1 MKQARSFRVLPALA
15 VFLIGQLLSAQTP
28 PSPPGPDFTEEI
40 TVALSTVTVRVVDA
54 LGNPV
59 TGLGPEDFRV
69 RVGRREIPVAGVDWF
84 SSGETERPRPAPLGG
99 TAEPAPVE
107 APQPSGQ
114 PAGQLVLFF
123 VQADLNPTRISGQL
137 RLRPYTRELLD
148 RLHPDDRAAVVSYD
162 SHLKLWQDFT
172 RDRDAVYA
180 ALDRAMVW
188 SPEGEPEA
196 AAGEISLAAGFD
208 REAARRAASPEKAL
222 EVTARAL
229 AALPG
234 EKSIVYLG
242 WGLGRYTSWGVQMT
256 PDYAPALKALTAA
269 HVSVFVLD
277 VTSADFHSLEVG
289 LQGVAAA
296 TGGTYA
302 KTNVLPG
309 LATDSLVRTLTGFY
323 VLTLDQGEIA
333 GAEGAVRIDLRRK
346 KGTVL
351 ARPISVRDKLS
362 LEGHGTNYRRS
373 KKNRLPRPAPFHP

>member
-1 MKQARSFRVLPALA
+1 MKQARSLFLLALL
-15 VFLIGQLLSAQTP
+15 LIARCLSAAPADP
-28 PSPPGPDFTEEI
+28 PVPSDSDFTDDFTEEI

-69 RVGRREIPVAGVDWF
+69 RVGSREIPVAGVDWF
-84 SSGETERPRPAPLGG
+84 SSETERPQPAPLEGA
-99 TAEPAPVE
+99 AEPAPVE
-107 APQPSGQ
+107 PPH
-114 PAGQLVLFF
+114 PAGQLVIFF

-148 RLHPDDRAAVVSYD
+148 RLHPEDRVAVVSYD

-188 SPEGEPEA
+188 SVEGEPEA
-196 AAGEISLAAGFD
+196 AAGEISLVAGFD
-208 REAARRAASPEKAL
+208 AAAARRAASPEKAL

-256 PDYAPALKALTAA
+256 PDYAPAVRALTAA
-269 HVSVFVLD
+269 HASVFVLD

-289 LQGVAAA
+289 LQSVAAA

-323 VLTLDQGEIA
+323 VLTLDQGEMA
-333 GAEGAVRIDLRRK
+333 GAEGAVRIDLREK

-351 ARPISVRDKLS
+351 VRPISVRDKLS
-362 LEGHGTNYRRS
+362 LEGHGTNSRRS

>member
-1 MKQARSFRVLPALA
+1 MGEGPGVRALFGAVLFFFVSA
-15 VFLIGQLLSAQTP
+15 QLLAAQP
-28 PSPPGPDFTEEI
+28 PPDSDSDDFTQEI

-59 TGLGPEDFRV
+59 TGLGPEDFCV
-69 RVGRREIPVAGVDWF
+69 RVGSREIPVAGVDWF
-84 SSGETERPRPAPLGG
+84 SSETERSQPSPLEG
-99 TAEPAPVE
+99 TAELAPVD
-107 APQPSGQ
+107 PQ

-148 RLHPDDRAAVVSYD
+148 RLHPEDRAAVVSYD

-172 RDRDAVYA
+172 RDREAVYA

-188 SPEGEPEA
+188 SPEGEPKA
-196 AAGEISLAAGFD
+196 AAGEISLVAGFD
-208 REAARRAASPEKAL
+208 AAAARRAASPEKAL

-229 AALPG
+229 APLPG

-256 PDYAPALKALTAA
+256 PDYAPAVRALTAA
-269 HVSVFVLD
+269 HASVFVLD

-289 LQGVAAA
+289 LQSVAAA

-323 VLTLDQGEIA
+323 VLTLDQSEMA
-333 GAEGAVRIDLRRK
+333 GAEGAVRIDLREK

-362 LEGHGTNYRRS
+362 LEGHGTNSRRS
-373 KKNRLPRPAPFHP
+373 KKNRLSGPAPFHP

>member
-1 MKQARSFRVLPALA
+1 MKQAGSFRALLALA
-15 VFLIGQLLSAQTP
+15 VLLSARLLSAQP
-28 PSPPGPDFTEEI
+28 PDPDFTEEI

-84 SSGETERPRPAPLGG
+84 SSETERPQPAPLESA
-99 TAEPAPVE
+99 AEPGPAE
-107 APQPSGQ
+107 APQPIGQ
-114 PAGQLVLFF
+114 RAGQLVVFF

-148 RLHPDDRAAVVSYD
+148 RLHPEDRVAVVSYD

-172 RDRDAVYA
+172 RDREAVYA

-188 SPEGEPEA
+188 STEGEPEA
-196 AAGEISLAAGFD
+196 AAGEISLVAGFD
-208 REAARRAASPEKAL
+208 AAAARRAASPEKAL

-229 AALPG
+229 SPLPG

-256 PDYAPALKALTAA
+256 PDYAPAVQALTAA

-323 VLTLDQGEIA
+323 VLTFDQGEIA
-333 GAEGAVRIDLRRK
+333 GAEGAVRIDLRQK

-351 ARPISVRDKLS
+351 VRPISVRDKLS
-362 LEGHGTNYRRS
+362 LEGHGTNSRRS
-373 KKNRLPRPAPFHP
+373 KKNRLPRPTPFPP